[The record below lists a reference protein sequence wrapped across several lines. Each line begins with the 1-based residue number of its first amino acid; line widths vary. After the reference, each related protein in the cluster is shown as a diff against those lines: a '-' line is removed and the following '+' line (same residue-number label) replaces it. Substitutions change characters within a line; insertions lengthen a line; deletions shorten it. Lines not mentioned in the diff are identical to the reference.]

1 MSTPARS
8 FDRTTADVPWPAAGE
23 PPAADRA
30 LAAHPPLYPVALD
43 LDGRLCLV
51 VGGGVIARRKTVD
64 LLAAG
69 ARVRVVAPEWR
80 SDFDELEAAYGAR
93 IERRTGRF
101 ETTDAAGVALV
112 IAATDDPV
120 VQRAAWEAAAKYGLF
135 CNVVDVTHLCSF
147 QVPATVRRGAL
158 SVSVGTDGAFPLLA
172 VALRDR
178 IARLVGEIFAPAVER
193 LAAARLRVRALH
205 PSDAAARARALRD
218 LLSPET
224 VDALL
229 AGDADQ
235 FAARAAAW
243 EARVEAA
250 ASAAP

>member
-1 MSTPARS
+1 MSNLAQS
-8 FDRTTADVPWPAAGE
+8 LDRTTEDHLRPAAAPTPG
-23 PPAADRA
+23 ADRA
-30 LAAHPPLYPVALD
+30 PDARPPLYPVALD
-43 LDGRLCLV
+43 LSGRLCLV

-64 LLAAG
+64 LLNAG

-93 IERRTGRF
+93 LERRTGRF
-101 ETTDAAGVALV
+101 ETTDAAGAALV
-112 IAATDDPV
+112 IAATDDPA

-147 QVPATVRRGAL
+147 QVPATVRRGGL

-178 IARLVGEIFAPAVER
+178 IAALVGEIFGPALER
-193 LAAARLRVRALH
+193 LATARATVRALH
-205 PSDAAARARALRD
+205 PADAAARTRALRD
-218 LLSPET
+218 LLAPET

-229 AGDADQ
+229 AGDADR

-243 EARVEAA
+243 EERVQAGA
-250 ASAAP
+250 GR